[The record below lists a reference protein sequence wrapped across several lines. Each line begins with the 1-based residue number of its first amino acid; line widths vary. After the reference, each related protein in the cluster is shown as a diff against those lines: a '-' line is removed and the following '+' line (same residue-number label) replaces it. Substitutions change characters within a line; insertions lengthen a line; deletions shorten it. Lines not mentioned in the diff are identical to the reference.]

1 MYLSL
6 TSRLYSSKSVISSD
20 LQRLDLFLGQQ
31 QLMGAGARCAGVAP
45 ACKSA
50 VLDRSTKSDKQT
62 NNRTLFL
69 SPEDAGFLVSATEAE
84 LQLFIKW
91 TSTRQPSL
99 PSAPAPSQE
108 TQLKAA
114 GGITA
119 CQKRRLACRRIQ
131 LSCFMSLRN
140 DDNPGSSCTVI

>member
-6 TSRLYSSKSVISSD
+6 ISHLYSSKSVISSD

-45 ACKSA
+45 DCKSA
-50 VLDRSTKSDKQT
+50 VLDRSTKSDKHT
-62 NNRTLFL
+62 NNRTLFP
-69 SPEDAGFLVSATEAE
+69 SPEDAGFLVSVTEAE

-99 PSAPAPSQE
+99 PSPPAPRPKKHSSKQLEESQRVKKGG
-108 TQLKAA
+108 LHA
-114 GGITA
+114 GEY
-119 CQKRRLACRRIQ
+119 
-131 LSCFMSLRN
+131 SCHVL
-140 DDNPGSSCTVI
+140 CL